1 MSRYQ
6 NPYIYRTSELGFLAT
21 SRRTHQTLGDHR
33 TQVSTTFWSNG
44 TGQGARGE
52 LWEASHPVPE
62 AEGWPEEPHITGQG
76 HNEATVVT
84 HPTLPPP
91 PPLEDPL
98 GEFPSLRHVHWVKPH
113 QKRCPIAWAM
123 PGFDEP
129 LAAPPPHR
137 PHLSCPR
144 FDQWPRLDH
153 RYPFIFIKIRASKNE
168 ATAQIN
174 LTFFCWKIIQ

>member
-91 PPLEDPL
+91 PTTRRPARWVPFTASRPL
-98 GEFPSLRHVHWVKPH
+98 GQTSSKTVPDSMSYAWLRRAA
-113 QKRCPIAWAM
+113 RCTATSPAS
-123 PGFDEP
+123 PQ
-129 LAAPPPHR
+129 
-137 PHLSCPR
+137 LSTP
-144 FDQWPRLDH
+144 WSMA
-153 RYPFIFIKIRASKNE
+153 KIRPP
-168 ATAQIN
+168 IP
-174 LTFFCWKIIQ
+174 LRFH